1 MKKKEASLEEA
12 FGAIVE
18 GLRMLTTKA
27 FNPLVDGNR
36 DKPKKEKKKP
46 KKKKL

>member
-12 FGAIVE
+12 FDAIVE
-18 GLRMLTTKA
+18 GLRLLSTVA
-27 FNPLVDGNR
+27 FTPLVGGNR
-36 DKPKKEKKKP
+36 DKPKREKKKP